1 MFEPRNLCGSVKLL
15 KPLNL
20 CLETIEQVD
29 DVAVFLT
36 KCVKTRVFRY
46 QLASGRL
53 VFGKLC
59 QQ

>member
-1 MFEPRNLCGSVKLL
+1 MFESRSLCGSVKLL

-20 CLETIEQVD
+20 CLEAIEQVD

-46 QLASGRL
+46 QLASGHF